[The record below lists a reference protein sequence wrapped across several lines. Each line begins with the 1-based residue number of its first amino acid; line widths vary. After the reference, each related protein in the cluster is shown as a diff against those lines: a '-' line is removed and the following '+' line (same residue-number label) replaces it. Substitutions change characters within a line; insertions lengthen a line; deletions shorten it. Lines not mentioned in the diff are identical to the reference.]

1 MVAVP
6 RYSSGAARELG
17 TVSVDREL
25 GELRFHWGS
34 AYRLS
39 YGAGTWTAARLDT
52 GARLTAPSS
61 GELWELIRKDYAANP
76 VSREP

>member
-1 MVAVP
+1 
-6 RYSSGAARELG
+6 
-17 TVSVDREL
+17 VSVDREL

-39 YGAGTWTAARLDT
+39 CEAGIWTAARLDT
-52 GARLTAPSS
+52 GASLTAPSS

-76 VSREP
+76 VPRAP